1 MEILVGLGFLLII
14 GAILA
19 LVYFLPSIIAYLSGS
34 SYLAPIVIVNFFLG
48 WSLIGWVVALAWAV
62 MPERRY

>member
-1 MEILVGLGFLLII
+1 MELVGLLVGVLILL
-14 GAILA
+14 AMCML
-19 LVYFLPSIIAYLSGS
+19 YFLPTIIAFLGGS
-34 SYLAPIVIVNFFLG
+34 SYVGPIVIVNTFLG